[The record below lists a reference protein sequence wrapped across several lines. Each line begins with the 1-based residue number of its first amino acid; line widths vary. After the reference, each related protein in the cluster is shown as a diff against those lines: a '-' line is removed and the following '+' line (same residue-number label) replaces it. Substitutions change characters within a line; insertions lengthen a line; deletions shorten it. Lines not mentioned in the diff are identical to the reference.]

1 MAKSSWLT
9 VFPMSG
15 SGNATLTNTGTN
27 HTGRNTRSTS
37 VTATVKGLSVS
48 RSYTVV
54 QKALAEFVSIIG
66 SAFVTVDR
74 EGQTLTLSGISN
86 SSKLTFASDF
96 TTVTVPTSYT
106 ANGTTATNGAAI
118 AGDPGASAQYE
129 FSISVVVPVN
139 PTSSARSITITATTA
154 SGAKATW
161 TLNQAASDIVHI
173 LTLSPSVST
182 IAAKG
187 GSSTILGTLQTYRN
201 GSFISMNS
209 VTPIC
214 TVSGAVF
221 SVSSGNVVSV
231 GTRGTTVGDARS
243 TTVTGSYQ
251 GTIATV
257 IVSQEANKVESSVD
271 SGGEVTYGSVSIGT
285 ITNAIIAASGGTGIA
300 IAGKGSQSKT
310 VAATYRTDTYTSEAT
325 NTVQTSEAV
334 ATNESIDPSV
344 FSISG
349 TAPSKGTTVSDITT
363 VRSQVVT
370 WTGNGGKSASGMMYV
385 YQDENYKTLTLN
397 SQPVT
402 YTDIGADGSAAI
414 PTIISY
420 PCFWEYTSGSS
431 LDVAKSSLSISFSK
445 NWGGGSSY
453 NNATINV
460 SNGYVTADSLGT
472 TVKSRENL
480 LDSRV
485 TFMIDG
491 QSVKEVVYVYQEA
504 NARTSIEY
512 GTPFVSLTVVD
523 IPASG
528 GAISSGTVTYSQSQ
542 RQYYTSG
549 GYENLSDIIS
559 GGAITYGSAVTASSL
574 GTTVKGR
581 ASVGTLTATV
591 TMNGKSGSDSATVY
605 QEANEAIYGDVSV
618 TAITPVSISASGG
631 SSTILPNAS
640 QTVSYTSGSTR
651 AGSVSFAYEIKT
663 SKTGFSLSGATVT
676 VTQNTSTSPRN
687 GFVVMVTASGEGSKL
702 ATTDVTFNQAGAM
715 LPSWNAQDNYNFD
728 ADPQDGVQIS
738 ISDPNDRGWEI
749 RGNGNEF
756 IVVDQTPYRLDTPY
770 SGVGSISFEFFVHP
784 NVDASVL
791 YKQVYLY
798 SGSTLCGSF
807 SYVQEGG
814 LSLEVTPTELSF
826 VANGEGKAITI
837 TSNGDW
843 TIS

>member
-15 SGNATLTNTGTN
+15 SGSATLTNTGTN
-27 HTGRNTRSTS
+27 HTGRNTRSTT
-37 VTATVKGLSVS
+37 VTATIKGLSVS

-54 QKALAEFVSIIG
+54 QKALEEFVSITG
-66 SAFVTVDR
+66 DASVSVDR
-74 EGQTLTLSGISN
+74 EGQTLTLSGLSN
-86 SSKLTFASDF
+86 SSKLTFTSNS
-96 TTVTVPTSYT
+96 TNVTVSSVYT
-106 ANGTTATNGAAI
+106 ANGATVSNGAFI
-118 AGDPGASAQYE
+118 AGDPGASAQYA
-129 FSISVVVPVN
+129 FSILVTIPEN
-139 PTSSARSITITATTA
+139 TTPSSRSFTITVTTA
-154 SGAKATW
+154 SGVKATW
-161 TLNQAASDIVHI
+161 TLNQAASDITYT
-173 LTLSPSVST
+173 LMLSPSVST

-187 GSSTILGTLQTYRN
+187 GSSTISGTLRTYRN
-201 GSFISMNS
+201 GSLISTDS

-214 TVSGAVF
+214 TVSGVVF
-221 SVSSGNVVSV
+221 SVSSENVVSV
-231 GTRGTTVGDARS
+231 GTRGTIVGGTRS
-243 TTVTGSYQ
+243 TIVTGSYR
-251 GTIATV
+251 GSSMDSAVTATV
-257 IVSQEANKVESSVD
+257 TVYQEANARLSLKLHSSP
-271 SGGEVTYGSVSIGT
+271 VS
-285 ITNAIIAASGGTGIA
+285 
-300 IAGKGSQSKT
+300 
-310 VAATYRTDTYTSEAT
+310 
-325 NTVQTSEAV
+325 
-334 ATNESIDPSV
+334 
-344 FSISG
+344 
-349 TAPSKGTTVSDITT
+349 
-363 VRSQVVT
+363 
-370 WTGNGGKSASGMMYV
+370 
-385 YQDENYKTLTLN
+385 
-397 SQPVT
+397 

-491 QSVKEVVYVYQEA
+491 QSVEEVVYVYQEA

-549 GYENLSDIIS
+549 GYENLSDITS
-559 GGAITYGSAVTASSL
+559 GGIITYGSVVTASSL
-574 GTTVKGR
+574 GTTIKLR
-581 ASVGTLTATV
+581 SKVGTLTATV
-591 TMNGKSGSDSATVY
+591 TLNGKSGSDTADVY
-605 QEANEAIYGDVSV
+605 QEANEAIYGGVSV
-618 TAITPVSISASGG
+618 AATTPVSIPASGG

-687 GFVVMVTASGEGSKL
+687 GFVVMVTATGEGSKL

-728 ADPQDGVQIS
+728 ADLQDSVQIS
-738 ISDPNDRGWEI
+738 ISDPNNRGWEI

-756 IVVDQTPYRLDTPY
+756 IVVDQTSYRLDTPY
-770 SGVGSISFEFFVHP
+770 SGTGSISFEFFVDP
-784 NVDASVL
+784 NIDTSSITNT
-791 YKQVYLY
+791 VYLY
-798 SGSTLCGSF
+798 SGLTLCGSF
-807 SYVQEGG
+807 NYTQDGVVE
-814 LSLEVTPTELSF
+814 SLEVSPTELSF
-826 VANGEGKAITI
+826 VANGEDKTITI